1 MQTALEVVSALLKI
15 LGLLHEEV
23 RGEHYAIADDVNLTS
38 LENARRDA
46 AEYILLAFKL
56 KCVACIRTALKTCDH
71 IILRGEDVNNLALTF
86 VAPLQ
91 SEQDVNFSF
100 VHIFPYFSFSVPEDR
115 VCFLLIFA
123 S

>member
-23 RGEHYAIADDVNLTS
+23 GSEHYAIADDVNLTS

-46 AEYILLAFKL
+46 AEYILLALKL
-56 KCVACIRTALKTCDH
+56 ESVACIRTALETCDH
-71 IILRGEDVNNLALTF
+71 IILRGEDINNLALTF

-100 VHIFPYFSFSVPEDR
+100 VHIFPCFSFSVPADR
-115 VCFLLIFA
+115 VCFLLMFV